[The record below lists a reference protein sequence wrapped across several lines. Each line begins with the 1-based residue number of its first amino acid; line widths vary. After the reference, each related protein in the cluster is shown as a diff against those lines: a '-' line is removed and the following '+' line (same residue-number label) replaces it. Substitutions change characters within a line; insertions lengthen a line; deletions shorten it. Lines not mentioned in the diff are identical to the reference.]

1 MLRSVAAQFQ
11 ILRTRERRGIR
22 NASERPAKKAIA
34 RSIRTKRRPG
44 CSSRYACCIAAP
56 PAAIVAAV
64 PTRLP
69 YRPYSAQSPPS
80 CSDAGGRR
88 EKDPSCTPRVDN
100 HHCRGHG
107 ASRHRQCGAVE
118 RTGRERLA
126 GLRPDVQR
134 RPLQSAVADQCLHR
148 HAAGTR
154 LVAGPGLADGY
165 LHAYSARTGKDLCSF
180 FCGVAVTGVPI
191 AYRVGDKQ
199 YITITSGPLGGASAA
214 FGSISAR
221 WGWDP
226 RTHPRRLLTFALDA
240 SAKLPPTPPR
250 RRAIPL
256 VAPEF
261 HVDAAKVAAGAQE
274 YSRFDSLRH
283 FIRQKA
289 RDSAAQAP
297 KPN

>member
-1 MLRSVAAQFQ
+1 MQLA
-11 ILRTRERRGIR
+11 
-22 NASERPAKKAIA
+22 
-34 RSIRTKRRPG
+34 
-44 CSSRYACCIAAP
+44 CYACCIAAP
-56 PAAIVAAV
+56 PAATVAAV

-107 ASRHRQCGAVE
+107 ASRHRQCGAIE

-165 LHAYSARTGKDLCSF
+165 LHAYSARTGKDLWSF

-191 AYRVGDKQ
+191 AYRVGDNQ
-199 YITITSGPLGGASAA
+199 YITITSGALGGASAA

-250 RRAIPL
+250 RR
-256 VAPEF
+256 
-261 HVDAAKVAAGAQE
+261 VAAQ
-274 YSRFDSLRH
+274 SRSLPRSFMWTPPRLPRVRRSIRVSTLCATSSGRRRGTRRPRH
-283 FIRQKA
+283 
-289 RDSAAQAP
+289 
-297 KPN
+297 PNPTELR